1 MEGKHTF
8 ISYEDVL
15 KMDLEDEIME
25 STETEEEGDETP
37 DTEETTEVSQGF
49 TREEKDYLDGLVMQL
64 IEAKRKNTFDAI
76 QAEKRE
82 LVRRTSTNNFIIGM
96 AAGALALGAG
106 FIAYDYI
113 SNRNSNIVIE

>member
-25 STETEEEGDETP
+25 STEKEEEGDETP
-37 DTEETTEVSQGF
+37 DTEETTEASQSF
-49 TREEKDYLDGLVMQL
+49 TREEKDYLDALVIQL

-106 FIAYDYI
+106 LIAYDYI